1 MTFADISLLAI
12 SVASLALSYSVLSKH
27 SLLTRRSAIVVS
39 IVFSVLT
46 FSFLKQNPDILQ
58 DTVQR
63 IVLAILAGL
72 VSLALLVRTSK
83 P

>member
-1 MTFADISLLAI
+1 MTYADVSLLAI
-12 SVASLALSYSVLSKH
+12 SVASLALSYSVLLKH
-27 SLLTRRSAIVVS
+27 SPLTRRSAIVVS
-39 IVFSVLT
+39 VAFSVLT
-46 FSFLKQNPDILQ
+46 FSFLKQNPYVLQ

-72 VSLALLVRTSK
+72 ISLALLVKSRN